1 VNTHRRTVAA
11 KTRVGKKARTRIRN
25 GEAHGRAAETEAAM
39 ERHVHSPPQAPPVE
53 RLYMRPVVGRGGK
66 PDLPEASSQ
75 KASGRKRLS
84 RQTEGPDYFVGLTT
98 FHIRRR
104 GR

>member
-1 VNTHRRTVAA
+1 VNAHRQKVAA
-11 KTRVGKKARTRIRN
+11 KTRVGKKSRTRIRN
-25 GEAHGRAAETEAAM
+25 GEARGRAAETEAAM

-66 PDLPEASSQ
+66 PDLPEASPQ
-75 KASGRKRLS
+75 KASGHKRLS

-98 FHIRRR
+98 FHIRPR

>member
-1 VNTHRRTVAA
+1 VNAHRQKVAA
-11 KTRVGKKARTRIRN
+11 KTRVGKKARARIRN
-25 GEAHGRAAETEAAM
+25 GEARGRAAETEAAM
-39 ERHVHSPPQAPPVE
+39 EQHVHSPPQAPPVE

-98 FHIRRR
+98 FHIRPR